1 MVSKNVTTQTANF
14 FSARLGTR
22 PKVLFPSMNQIVSSS
37 WRFLLRDRSKSL
49 LLFLSIISL
58 TACQSASSQQNIA
71 GFPNSTSRIV
81 TVSGRGLVHIPKTI
95 SQVRLGVE
103 IQGKTSTE
111 VQQQLAKR
119 SEAVVELLKSSQEV
133 EKLETTGI
141 NLTPNYSYK
150 NGKQSITGYSG
161 NNIVS
166 FQIEPKKTGN
176 LLDQAVKAGATKINN
191 VTLVASDSNIA
202 DAQKQAIREASADA
216 NKQADAALSA
226 LDLKQREIIGIQIN
240 GANMPQPMDTM
251 SLPYAQNRQQSVQG
265 DATTPIVAGEQ
276 QVQAF
281 VTLQIRY

>member
-1 MVSKNVTTQTANF
+1 
-14 FSARLGTR
+14 
-22 PKVLFPSMNQIVSSS
+22 MNQVVSSS
-37 WRFLLRDRSKSL
+37 WRSFLRDRSKSL

-111 VQQQLAKR
+111 VKQQIAKR
-119 SEAVVELLKSSQEV
+119 SSAVVELLKSRQEV

-176 LLDQAVKAGATKINN
+176 LLDQAVKAGATRINN
-191 VTLVASDSNIA
+191 VTLVASESNIA

-240 GANMPQPMDTM
+240 GANMPQPIDTM
-251 SLPYAQNRQQSVQG
+251 SLPYAQNREQSVQG
-265 DATTPIVAGEQ
+265 DTTTPIVAGEQ

>member
-1 MVSKNVTTQTANF
+1 
-14 FSARLGTR
+14 
-22 PKVLFPSMNQIVSSS
+22 MNQIVSYT
-37 WRFLLRDRSKSL
+37 WRSFLRDRSKNL
-49 LLFLSIISL
+49 FLFLSIISL
-58 TACQSASSQQNIA
+58 TACQSASSQQNLG

-103 IQGKTSTE
+103 IQGTTSKE
-111 VQQQLAKR
+111 VQQQVAKR
-119 SEAVVELLKSSQEV
+119 SSAVVELLKSRQEV
-133 EKLETTGI
+133 QKLETTGI

-240 GANMPQPMDTM
+240 GANTPQPIDPM
-251 SLPYAQNRQQSVQG
+251 SLLDNQHMKSAQAS
-265 DATTPIVAGEQ
+265 ATTPIVAGEQ